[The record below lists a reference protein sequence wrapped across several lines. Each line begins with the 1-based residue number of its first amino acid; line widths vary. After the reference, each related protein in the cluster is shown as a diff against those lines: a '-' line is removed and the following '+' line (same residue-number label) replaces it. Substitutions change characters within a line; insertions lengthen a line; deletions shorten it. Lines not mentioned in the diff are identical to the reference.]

1 MVWVPGWKYRTELWG
16 REDWSR
22 EEGLSLKT
30 RSRAKYV
37 KIGLRT
43 SKENGKVKRRRL
55 WVLRMK
61 SSKVDTKKAM

>member
-1 MVWVPGWKYRTELWG
+1 MPGRTNRKGLWG
-16 REDWSR
+16 KENWSG

-43 SKENGKVKRRRL
+43 SKENVKVKIRRL

-61 SSKVDTKKAM
+61 SRKVGTKKAM